1 MRVNASSKSNTSRFG
16 NTKSS
21 YIQAMPWQTETAA
34 MDMTVEDQTSNCISL
49 TRALGALERSL
60 SANNSLTSPCA
71 SLASL
76 SENLS
81 TASRKSKKHRDV
93 LMICEEK
100 FLTFVHRMNVY
111 FDLIAV
117 SIPWSLDWCRKFWD
131 LIHVVFKIVSSYVLL
146 LEKVTELLESITH
159 LLPDYEQLLAACKRT
174 LDLQEWHGRESH
186 LEPVSYVVADVAQ
199 FLLELQEMLTR
210 TSHGDPLRHNRLF
223 SPTYQW
229 RPLDS
234 RFAQLEARLVRNKE
248 WLEKELGCTETEYA
262 VTEKCRAEY
271 RESLDKQSEG
281 EESEELGQQRMARQM
296 RRIDRIKTWLDGNC
310 SYRDVYE
317 YRLRQRHPNTCAWF
331 LDNEK
336 YCRWKNIPFEDES
349 ANDTDRLE
357 NHWQHRVLFVQAE
370 SGFGK
375 SYLSGMVIDD
385 LRSEAGNLNI
395 DDETESP
402 STAFYHFS
410 ATHSYCIHPDD
421 ALRALTDQLIYTH
434 RHDRST
440 LDAVSLLVRKTPAHE
455 KATPDDVLSTL
466 ALLLRQHPTF
476 LIIDGIDE
484 CSDIKLLLRYIP
496 ELCRKSDT
504 RVVLFGR
511 PHVGI
516 PNGYHKWAS
525 DAPHVISLS
534 NDSNKHDVE
543 AYIIGNLYEL
553 ADHGYFGISMDRSLI
568 AAVAQTCKGNFLWA
582 SALLKYLRSPVLSP
596 DERRAKLEKPYE
608 LDGLEAI
615 YTHILALLEFRPE
628 AERRFVVGVFR
639 LLALGIHRPCMA
651 GFQKAINVN
660 PGQRTIEFGP
670 SFITNEVI
678 PRLTCDLVEVTPCN
692 VTFAHKSVREYLEV
706 VDPQTSSFSLHDENL
721 AHAHLAAVC
730 ISFLAFDIPKRPL
743 ESNNPHVSQLLLTS
757 HAQSSATSMRTN
769 KSGDSGYKSLSSGPP
784 ISGHHLAVPGS
795 STTSASPTHV
805 PCQPQWDAALPFLRY
820 ASLCWPIH
828 LTRALTSPSSSP
840 FPQTPPASMQYPWL
854 TSLSTFLTDRAAVTT
869 WVEASWRYNL
879 PPNLSRLVPLLE
891 TVKSRTPPATVEGRE
906 LRWVVHGVRE
916 LSEGLNAVREGW
928 GHRVREDPGLVWGW
942 RGGRGMI

>member
-1 MRVNASSKSNTSRFG
+1 MTLSTNAPYT
-16 NTKSS
+16 
-21 YIQAMPWQTETAA
+21 
-34 MDMTVEDQTSNCISL
+34 L
-49 TRALGALERSL
+49 
-60 SANNSLTSPCA
+60 PCA
-71 SLASL
+71 SLALLAEDL
-76 SENLS
+76 SA
-81 TASRKSKKHRDV
+81 ASRRSKNHRGT
-93 LMICEEK
+93 LTICEEK
-100 FLTFVHRMNVY
+100 YLAFARRMDIF
-111 FDLIAV
+111 FDLIAAA
-117 SIPWSLDWCRKFWD
+117 IPSSSAWHCNFWG
-131 LIHVVFKIVSSYVLL
+131 LICAVFKAAGTYVIVF
-146 LEKVTELLESITH
+146 EKVTELLESVTH
-159 LLPDYEQLLAACKRT
+159 LMPDYKQLLAART
-174 LDLQEWHGRESH
+174 RPLDLEERRGSETYF
-186 LEPVSYVVADVAQ
+186 EPVLHVVTDVAQ
-199 FLLELQEMLTR
+199 FLRELQEMLTR

-223 SPTYQW
+223 SPTYLW

-248 WLEKELGCTETEYA
+248 WLEKELGGTETEYA
-262 VTEKCRAEY
+262 ITEKYRAEC
-271 RESLDKQSEG
+271 REFLDKQSQAQEG
-281 EESEELGQQRMARQM
+281 EELGLQRMAKRM
-296 RRIDRIKTWLDGNC
+296 RRIDRIKTWLDSNC
-310 SYRDVYE
+310 SYRDIYE
-317 YRLRQRHPNTCAWF
+317 HRLRQRHPNTCAWF

-336 YCRWKNIPFEDES
+336 YCRWRNIPFDDES

-375 SYLSGMVIDD
+375 SYLSGIVVDD
-385 LRSEAGNLNI
+385 LSSEAGNLSI

-410 ATHSYCIHPDD
+410 AAHSYCIHPDD

-440 LDAVSLLVRKTPAHE
+440 LDAVSLLVRKTPTHE

-476 LIIDGIDE
+476 LVIDGIDE
-484 CSDIKLLLRYIP
+484 CSDVELLLRYIP
-496 ELCRKSDT
+496 TLCRKSDT

-511 PHVGI
+511 PHVRI
-516 PNGYHKWAS
+516 PNEYHKWAS
-525 DAPHVISLS
+525 DAPHVISLGS
-534 NDSNKHDVE
+534 GSNKHDVE
-543 AYIIGNLYEL
+543 AYIIENLHEL
-553 ADHGYFGISMDRSLI
+553 ADQGYFGISMDRSLI
-568 AAVAQTCKGNFLWA
+568 TAIAQTCKGNFLWA
-582 SALLKYLRSPVLSP
+582 SCLLKYLRSPVLSP
-596 DERRAKLEKPYE
+596 DERRAKLEKPHE

-615 YTHILALLEFRPE
+615 YAHILALLEFRPE
-628 AERRFVVGVFR
+628 GERRFVVGVFR
-639 LLALGIHRPCMA
+639 LLALGIHRPCMP
-651 GFQKAINVN
+651 GFQKAINVS

-670 SFITNEVI
+670 SFTTNEAI
-678 PRLTCDLVEVTPCN
+678 PLLTCDLVEVTPCN
-692 VTFAHKSVREYLEV
+692 VTFAHNSVREYLQAV
-706 VDPQTSSFSLHDENL
+706 SPDTSSFSLQDENL

-743 ESNNPHVSQLLLTS
+743 GPNNPHVSQLLLS
-757 HAQSSATSMRTN
+757 SQAQSSATSMRTIN
-769 KSGDSGYKSLSSGPP
+769 SGDSGYKSISSAPSISEHRHAAPGP
-784 ISGHHLAVPGS
+784 SNVPAS
-795 STTSASPTHV
+795 SARP

-828 LTRALTSPSSSP
+828 LTRALTPPLNSSSQQLQSSPSSSS
-840 FPQTPPASMQYPWL
+840 QQYPWL

-891 TVKSRTPPATVEGRE
+891 AVKSRTPPATVEGRE

>member
-1 MRVNASSKSNTSRFG
+1 
-16 NTKSS
+16 
-21 YIQAMPWQTETAA
+21 
-34 MDMTVEDQTSNCISL
+34 MDTTMEDKTINHTHR
-49 TRALGALERSL
+49 TRPLGPLERTL
-60 SANNSLTSPCA
+60 SANTRYALPCA
-71 SLASL
+71 SFALLA
-76 SENLS
+76 ENLS
-81 TASRKSKKHRDV
+81 AASRKSKNHSGALASRR
-93 LMICEEK
+93 EK
-100 FLTFVHRMNVY
+100 FLAFARSMDSC

-117 SIPWSLDWCRKFWD
+117 AIPASSDWHSAFWG
-131 LIHVVFKIVSSYVLL
+131 LTCAVFKMAGTYVVVLD
-146 LEKVTELLESITH
+146 KVTELLESLTH
-159 LLPDYEQLLAACKRT
+159 LLPDYGQLLAAHQRP
-174 LDLQEWHGRESH
+174 LDAQERRGRESRF
-186 LEPVSYVVADVAQ
+186 EPVMLVVADVAQ
-199 FLLELQEMLTR
+199 FLLELQAMLTR

-223 SPTYQW
+223 SPTYLW

-248 WLEKELGCTETEYA
+248 WLKRELGGTQTEYA
-262 VTEKCRAEY
+262 ITEKYRAEC
-271 RESLDKQSEG
+271 REFLDKSAAEEG
-281 EESEELGQQRMARQM
+281 AQLGLQRMAKRT
-296 RRIDRIKTWLDGNC
+296 RRIDRIKTWLDSNC
-310 SYRDVYE
+310 SYRDIYE
-317 YRLRQRHPNTCAWF
+317 HRLKQRHPNTCAWF

-336 YCRWKNIPFEDES
+336 YCRWRNIPFDQES

-375 SYLSGMVIDD
+375 SYLSGIVVDD
-385 LRSEAGNLNI
+385 LSSEARNLSI

-410 ATHSYCIHPDD
+410 AAQSYYIHPDD
-421 ALRALTDQLIYTH
+421 ALRALIDQLIHIH

-440 LDAVSLLVRKTPAHE
+440 LDAVSLLVRKTPAHK

-476 LIIDGIDE
+476 LVIDGIDE
-484 CSDIKLLLRYIP
+484 CSDVTLLLRYIP

-504 RVVLFGR
+504 RVILFGR
-511 PHVGI
+511 TQVRI
-516 PNGYHKWAS
+516 PNEYHKWAS
-525 DAPHVISLS
+525 GAPHVISLS
-534 NDSNKHDVE
+534 SDSNKHDLE
-543 AYIIGNLYEL
+543 AYIIENLHEL
-553 ADHGYFGISMDRSLI
+553 ADQGYFGISMDRSLI
-568 AAVAQTCKGNFLWA
+568 TAIAQTCKGNFLWA
-582 SALLKYLRSPVLSP
+582 STLLKYLRSPVLSP
-596 DERRAKLEKPYE
+596 DERRAKLEKPHE

-615 YTHILALLEFRPE
+615 YAHILALLEFRPE

-639 LLALGIHRPCMA
+639 LLALGIHKPCMP
-651 GFQKAINVN
+651 GFQNAINVS
-660 PGQRTIEFGP
+660 PGQHTIEFGS
-670 SFITNEVI
+670 SFITNEAI
-678 PRLTCDLVEVTPCN
+678 PLLTCDLVEVMPCN
-692 VTFAHKSVREYLEV
+692 VTFAHNSVREYLQA
-706 VDPQTSSFSLHDENL
+706 VDPQTNSFSLHDEKL

-743 ESNNPHVSQLLLTS
+743 GPTNPHVSQLLLAS
-757 HAQSSATSMRTN
+757 HAQSSATSMQTN
-769 KSGDSGYKSLSSGPP
+769 RSGDSGYKSTSSAPSPP
-784 ISGHHLAVPGS
+784 EHHPPAPAPP
-795 STTSASPTHV
+795 TAPAPSAHP

-828 LTRALTSPSSSP
+828 LARALTPPPPTSSP
-840 FPQTPPASMQYPWL
+840 RQSHATSPQYPWL

-891 TVKSRTPPATVEGRE
+891 AVKSRTPPATVEGRE